1 MSKVFGRIDD
11 MLVIRGVNVY
21 PSEIEAVLVAEPTV
35 GPNYLLVVDR
45 TEAMPRLVVACETT
59 ATIAHD
65 DQREATSAAVAD
77 ALAQRL
83 GLATEVKVLPI
94 GTIPRIE
101 MGKARRVAVRTA
113 DHDPLA
119 DWR

>member
-1 MSKVFGRIDD
+1 
-11 MLVIRGVNVY
+11 VIRGVNVY
-21 PSEIEAVLVAEPTV
+21 PSEIEAVLVAEPAV

-45 TEAMPRLVVACETT
+45 TEAMPRLVVACELTT
-59 ATIAHD
+59 TVAHD
-65 DQREATSAAVAD
+65 VREATGVAVAD
-77 ALAQRL
+77 ALARRL
-83 GLATEVKVLPI
+83 GLATEVQVLPV

-101 MGKARRVAVRTA
+101 MGKAKRVAVRTA

>member
-21 PSEIEAVLVAEPTV
+21 PSEIEAVLVAEPAV

-45 TEAMPRLVVACETT
+45 TEAMPRLVVACELATT
-59 ATIAHD
+59 VAHD
-65 DQREATSAAVAD
+65 VREATGVAVAD
-77 ALAQRL
+77 ALARRL
-83 GLATEVKVLPI
+83 GLATEVQVLPV

-101 MGKARRVAVRTA
+101 MGKAKRVAVRTA

>member
-1 MSKVFGRIDD
+1 
-11 MLVIRGVNVY
+11 VIRGVNIY
-21 PSEIEAVLVAEPTV
+21 PSEIEAVLVAEPAV

-45 TEAMPRLVVACETT
+45 TEAMPKLVVACELATT
-59 ATIAHD
+59 VAHD
-65 DQREATSAAVAD
+65 EVREQTRVAVAD

-83 GLATEVKVLPI
+83 GLSTEVQVLPI

-101 MGKARRVAVRTA
+101 MGKAKRVAVRTA

-119 DWR
+119 GWV